1 MRITHLGHAC
11 LLVETDGA
19 RLLIDPGL
27 FSAGFEELTGLDAVL
42 VTHQHPDHVDPA
54 RIAPLLERN
63 PGATVHA
70 ELQTAA
76 NLSGAGI
83 SAQVLRPGQVLEL
96 DGGTR
101 VEAVG
106 GEHAVIHADVPRV
119 GNVGL
124 LLRAE
129 GEPTLFHPGDT
140 YAVAPA
146 GVDVL
151 ALPLSAPWAASR
163 EMIDFVRAVRAG
175 TGFAIHDAL
184 LSPIGLGLYSGQA
197 ANLGGL
203 ELRPVEHGV
212 PTDF

>member
-1 MRITHLGHAC
+1 MRITRYGHSC
-11 LLVETDGA
+11 LLVETA
-19 RLLIDPGL
+19 RARVLLDPGV
-27 FSAGFEELTGLDAVL
+27 FSRGWEELGDLDAVL
-42 VTHQHPDHVDPA
+42 VTHQHPDHVDVEKLPQ
-54 RIAPLLERN
+54 LLESDD
-63 PGATVHA
+63 GAALHA
-70 ELQTAA
+70 EPETAA
-76 NLSGAGI
+76 ALRGAGI
-83 SAQVLRPGQVLEL
+83 DAAALHAGSSLTIGDLTVQ
-96 DGGTR
+96 
-101 VEAVG
+101 AVG